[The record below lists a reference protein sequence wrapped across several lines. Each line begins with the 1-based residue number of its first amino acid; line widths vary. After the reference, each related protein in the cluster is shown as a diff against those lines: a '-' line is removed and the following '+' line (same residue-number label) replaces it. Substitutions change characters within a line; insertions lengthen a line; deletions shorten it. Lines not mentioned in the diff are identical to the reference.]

1 MCRSIPNK
9 GVKVSTFVASSAIIS
24 SDAFIGEG
32 AKIWHHVQI
41 RENVKIGKNCVISK
55 SVYIDAGVTILDNVK
70 IQNHASIYAPAYIES
85 GVFIG
90 PNVVLTNDKNPRA
103 TNEKGQSKSE
113 RDWDKQ
119 GVIVREG
126 ASLGAGSICVA
137 PVEIGRWAMVGA
149 GSVVVQNL
157 TAFGLY
163 VGVPAKR
170 IGWVGKSGVKLSMLE
185 NGLFNC
191 PISNI
196 EYREI
201 DGVLIEVMDT

>member
-1 MCRSIPNK
+1 VP
-9 GVKVSTFVASSAIIS
+9 VFVSASAVVSN
-24 SDAFIGEG
+24 DASIGEG
-32 AKIWHHVQI
+32 TKIWHHVQI
-41 RENVKIGKNCVISK
+41 RENADIGENCVISK
-55 SVYIDAGVTILDNVK
+55 SVYIDAGVIIRDNVK
-70 IQNHASIYAPAYIES
+70 VQNHASLYAPAYIES

-113 RDWDKQ
+113 MDWDKK

-137 PVEIGRWAMVGA
+137 PVEIGQWAMVGA

-157 TAFGLY
+157 SAFGLY
-163 VGVPAKR
+163 VGAPAKR
-170 IGWVGKSGVKLSMLE
+170 IGWVGKSGVKLSVLE
-185 NGLFNC
+185 DDLFNC

-196 EYREI
+196 KYREI
-201 DGVLIEVMDT
+201 DGVLVEVMDA

>member
-1 MCRSIPNK
+1 MS
-9 GVKVSTFVASSAIIS
+9 VFVASTAIVS
-24 SDAFIGEG
+24 SDASIGEG
-32 AKIWHHVQI
+32 TKIWHHVQI
-41 RENVKIGKNCVISK
+41 RENAKIGKNCVISK
-55 SVYIDAGVTILDNVK
+55 SVYIDAGVIILDNVK
-70 IQNHASIYAPAYIES
+70 VQNHASLYAPAQIES
-85 GVFIG
+85 GAFIG

-103 TNEKGQSKSE
+103 TNEHGESKSE
-113 RDWDKQ
+113 RDWNKK

-126 ASLGAGSICVA
+126 ASLGTGSICVA

-149 GSVVVQNL
+149 GSVVIENL
-157 TAFGLY
+157 AAFGLY

>member
-1 MCRSIPNK
+1 MP
-9 GVKVSTFVASSAIIS
+9 VFVAASAVVS
-24 SDAFIGEG
+24 NDASIGEG
-32 AKIWHHVQI
+32 TKIWHHVQI
-41 RENVKIGKNCVISK
+41 RENAEIGENCVISK
-55 SVYIDAGVTILDNVK
+55 SVYIDAGVIIRDNVK
-70 IQNHASIYAPAYIES
+70 VQNHASLYAPAYIES

-103 TNEKGQSKSE
+103 TNEKGKSKSE
-113 RDWDKQ
+113 RDWDKK

-137 PVEIGRWAMVGA
+137 PVEIGQWAMVGA

-163 VGVPAKR
+163 LGVPAKR

-185 NGLFNC
+185 NGSFNC

>member
-1 MCRSIPNK
+1 MP
-9 GVKVSTFVASSAIIS
+9 VFVASSAVVS
-24 SDAFIGEG
+24 KEASIGEG
-32 AKIWHHVQI
+32 TKVWHHVQI
-41 RENVKIGKNCVISK
+41 RENADIGENCVISK
-55 SVYIDAGVTILDNVK
+55 SVYIDAGVIIRHNVK
-70 IQNHASIYAPAYIES
+70 IQNHASLYAPAYIES

-137 PVEIGRWAMVGA
+137 PVEIGQWAMVGA

-157 TAFGLY
+157 VAFGLY
-163 VGVPAKR
+163 VGAPAKR

-191 PISNI
+191 PVSNI

-201 DGVLIEVMDT
+201 DGVLIEVVGV